1 MKIDLTN
8 IPLEGKKAAFRLG
21 LDWWKPD
28 TDEDRILKLES
39 PVDVRIKLYP
49 AGNRIAVEGDFS
61 VTLLL
66 KCDRCLEPY
75 TWDLSKDFKLYLSMI
90 PFKGDADIE
99 LAGDDLDLDFIKD
112 NFLDS
117 DQIIKEQLI
126 LNVPL
131 KTLCRPKCKGICPLC
146 GFNLNIVECSCSSR
160 YNTSNNQK

>member
-28 TDEDRILKLES
+28 IDEDRILKLES
-39 PVDVRIKLYP
+39 PVDVRIKLYR
-49 AGNRIAVEGDFS
+49 AGSRIVVEGYFS

-66 KCDRCLEPY
+66 RCDRCIEPY

-99 LAGDDLDLDFIKD
+99 LLEDELDLDFIND

-126 LNVPL
+126 LNIPL
-131 KTLCRPKCKGICPLC
+131 KTICSTECKGICPFC
-146 GFNLNIVECSCSSR
+146 GCNLNITECSCSSK
-160 YNTSNNQK
+160 YNTSNHQ

>member
-21 LDWWKPD
+21 LNWWKPD
-28 TDEDRILKLES
+28 IDEDRIIKLES
-39 PVDVRIKLYP
+39 PVDVRIKLYR
-49 AGNRIAVEGDFS
+49 AGSRIVVEGYFS

-66 KCDRCLEPY
+66 RCDRCIEPY

-99 LAGDDLDLDFIKD
+99 LLEDELDLDFIND

-117 DQIIKEQLI
+117 DQVIKEQLI
-126 LNVPL
+126 LNIPL
-131 KTLCRPKCKGICPLC
+131 KTICSTECKGICPFC
-146 GFNLNIVECSCSSR
+146 GCNLNITECSCSSK
-160 YNTSNNQK
+160 YNTSNHQ